1 MYKYGTRGYNV
12 GNHCSVHSDDDG
24 LRLRLFISTACSD
37 VTCASGARPS
47 MSGTGAWSWLAVDA
61 SCSFVVRWDCDCTTR
76 LRASPPATHSI
87 SISGICLSITRSH
100 GCPHVGA
107 NGISWPPWKIDE
119 KLKSEN
125 MQKKSSFLYVYVKI
139 LRAIRAGRCRERRYA
154 DHIFIQIYFRKHH
167 FVVKFS

>member
-1 MYKYGTRGYNV
+1 MADGVITLGTTVLYTRMTMDCAWDCSSAQRVRTWPVHRG
-12 GNHCSVHSDDDG
+12 
-24 LRLRLFISTACSD
+24 T
-37 VTCASGARPS
+37 RPS

-61 SCSFVVRWDCDCTTR
+61 SCSFVVRWGCDCTTR

-100 GCPHVGA
+100 GCPHIGA